1 LREAL
6 LREARSLGPHLL
18 EARIW
23 SISEH
28 EQGHRELQ
36 QQYFWLMN
44 QRISIDLN
52 ADLGEYSGISGA
64 ARDAAILDV
73 VTSANIA
80 CGVHAGDRDVMQRT
94 VDAAV
99 SRDVTI
105 GAHPSFPDREGFGRR
120 EMSIPAAELEDHV
133 ASQIDALSEVCVA
146 AGVRLRYVKP
156 HGALYNIG
164 ARDESVARIIAEAVR
179 KTDSSLVLLGLYES
193 PLISEGERAGL
204 MVATEGFPDRGYL
217 SVGSLVPRDRADAV
231 LHDPKLVARRAVRMA
246 RDGYVESVDGARIEV
261 RPDSLCIH
269 GDNPR
274 ALELVKA
281 ARSALEAAKFIVAPF
296 AK

>member
-1 LREAL
+1 MA
-6 LREARSLGPHLL
+6 
-18 EARIW
+18 
-23 SISEH
+23 
-28 EQGHRELQ
+28 
-36 QQYFWLMN
+36 

-52 ADLGEYSGISGA
+52 ADLGEYSDVAGA

-94 VDAAV
+94 VEAAA

-120 EMSIPAAELEDHV
+120 EMNIPAAELEDHV

-164 ARDESVARIIAEAVR
+164 ARDESVAGIIAEAVR
-179 KTDSSLVLLGLYES
+179 RTDPSLVLLGLYES
-193 PLISEGERAGL
+193 FLISEGERAGL
-204 MVATEGFPDRGYL
+204 TVATEGFPDRGYL
-217 SVGSLVPRDRADAV
+217 SVGSLVPRDRPDAV
-231 LHDPKLVARRAVRMA
+231 LRDPKLVARRAIRMA
-246 RDGYVESVDGARIEV
+246 RDGYVESVDGARVEV

-269 GDNPR
+269 GDNPE

-281 ARSALEAAKFIVAPF
+281 TKAALESAGLILASF